1 MDESID
7 LMYALLGLDESTDID
22 VAVNKLYERYNID
35 FEDFDRLALDL
46 LKFTP
51 IIRTVLT
58 NSKVHAFVD
67 FRQNPNLILMQ
78 EYV

>member
-67 FRQNPNLILMQ
+67 FRRNPNLILMQ